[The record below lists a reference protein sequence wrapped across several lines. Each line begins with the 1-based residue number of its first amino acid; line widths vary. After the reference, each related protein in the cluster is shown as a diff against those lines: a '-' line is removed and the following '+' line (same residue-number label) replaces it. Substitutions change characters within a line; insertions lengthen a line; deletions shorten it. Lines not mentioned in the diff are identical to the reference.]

1 MLEIIKSTIRI
12 IKSFAIFLLLICLV
26 VFMID
31 NREIIT
37 INTYP
42 LPFKIELRA
51 FLVMILFF
59 VLGMLFGFLVFSQK
73 MISKSI
79 SNFKD
84 RRRLQKLEKAG
95 KNISTSS

>member
-1 MLEIIKSTIRI
+1 MLNIIKSTIRI
-12 IKSFAIFLLLICLV
+12 IKSFTIFLLLLCLV

-84 RRRLQKLEKAG
+84 RRRIQKLEKAG
-95 KNISTSS
+95 KNEPVSN

>member
-1 MLEIIKSTIRI
+1 
-12 IKSFAIFLLLICLV
+12 
-26 VFMID
+26 MID

-95 KNISTSS
+95 KNISTSSYLNHPSQSLCD